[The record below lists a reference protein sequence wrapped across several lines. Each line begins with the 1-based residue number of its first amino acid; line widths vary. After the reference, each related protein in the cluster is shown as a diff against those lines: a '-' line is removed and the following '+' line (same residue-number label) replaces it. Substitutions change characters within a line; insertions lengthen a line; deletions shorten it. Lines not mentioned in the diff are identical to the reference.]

1 MKNREKEN
9 SDGFSVALCCH
20 GTAVLRTAGMD
31 YAVKPGCVMVQ
42 VMNGSAAMVRKSQDY
57 LQKSVSVS
65 LDTVLDFPSPVDI
78 DIINLAIR
86 FPVSEPDTERRGRLM
101 AYYDLLDRQDS
112 CTPNAYRKEIARSVL
127 YALILE
133 ICDLFRSMA
142 AESADMPKP
151 KQEALTDDFFR
162 LLAMHY
168 RQEHTVEFYAG
179 RLNRTPKY
187 LSGAI
192 RKLTGRSVPEWIA
205 SNLVREAKNLLKASD
220 RTVLEVSEELNFSS
234 PSVFVQFFRRN
245 TGLTPLQ
252 YRRQG

>member
-9 SDGFSVALCCH
+9 FQGFSVALCCK
-20 GTAVLRTAGMD
+20 GTAVLRTGGMD

-42 VMNGSAAMVRKSQDY
+42 VMNGSAAALSGSPDY
-57 LQKSVSVS
+57 MQKAVSVS
-65 LDTVLDFPSPVDI
+65 LDTILDFPSPVDI

-86 FPVSEPDTERRGRLM
+86 YPVSEPDEDRWGRLM
-101 AYYDLLDRQDS
+101 GYYDLLGRQES
-112 CTPNAYRKEIARSVL
+112 CANNMYRKEISRSIL

-142 AESADMPKP
+142 EESADMPKP
-151 KQEALTDDFFR
+151 KQETLSDDFFK
-162 LLAMHY
+162 LLAAHY
-168 RQEHTVEFYAG
+168 RQEHTVEFYAD

-205 SNLVREAKNLLKASD
+205 ANLVREAKNMLKVSD
-220 RTVLEVSEELNFSS
+220 MTVLEISEELNFSS
-234 PSVFVQFFRRN
+234 PSVFVQFFRKN
-245 TGLTPLQ
+245 TGVSPLQ
-252 YRRQG
+252 YRKQG

>member
-1 MKNREKEN
+1 M
-9 SDGFSVALCCH
+9 ALCCR
-20 GTAVLRTAGMD
+20 GTAVLRTGDADCQVKAGSLMVHFQTSPAEIVSKSED
-31 YAVKPGCVMVQ
+31 YFE
-42 VMNGSAAMVRKSQDY
+42 
-57 LQKSVSVS
+57 KSVSIS
-65 LDTVLDFPSPVDI
+65 LDDILDFPSPVDI

-86 FPVSEPDTERRGRLM
+86 FPVSEPDEERQERLVE
-101 AYYDLLDRQDS
+101 YYNLLDRQDS
-112 CTPNAYRKEIARSVL
+112 CAPNAYRKEICRSVL

-179 RLNRTPKY
+179 KLNRTPKY

-220 RTVLEVSEELNFSS
+220 RTVLEVSEDLNFSS
-234 PSVFVQFFRRN
+234 PSVFVQFFRRH
-245 TGLTPLQ
+245 TGITPLQ
-252 YRRQG
+252 YRRRG